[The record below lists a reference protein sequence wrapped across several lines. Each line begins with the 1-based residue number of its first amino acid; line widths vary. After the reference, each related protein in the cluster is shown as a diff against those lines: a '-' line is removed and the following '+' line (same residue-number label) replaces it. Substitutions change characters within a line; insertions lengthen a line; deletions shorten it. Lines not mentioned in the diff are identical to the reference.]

1 MKIPILKSIQTAV
14 RRFETNG
21 SKPIL
26 VTCSDLNDYVCKYN
40 AQGGTPN
47 RLLCEYIG
55 AYMCRLWNIGIP
67 DFAFVNVRSEHIDSE
82 WAIPYRTWEQCCFGV
97 KYNESYVEI
106 TRITTID
113 GALRKRFPSRHD
125 LLYIALFDLWLSN
138 EDRSEDN
145 YNLLHNIAD
154 SNKLVPIDHECIF
167 NFCNISSAIVG
178 IEIYDSII
186 ASALFHK
193 LFIRKDLEGDVLTE
207 IEKKFYFYTQKCED
221 EVEDMLSQIPLDWG
235 VDVESLRQKFHK
247 EIFSAK
253 WKKETFDRFLSFI
266 HLINLH

>member
-1 MKIPILKSIQTAV
+1 MQVPILKSIQTAV

-55 AYMCRLWNIGIP
+55 AYMCKLWGVGIP
-67 DFAFVNVRSEHIDSE
+67 DFAFVKVSIEHIAEE
-82 WAIPYRTWEQCCFGV
+82 WAIPYRTWEQNCFGV

-113 GALRKRFPSRHD
+113 GALRKRFPTRHD

-138 EDRSEDN
+138 EDRSESN

-154 SNKLVPIDHECIF
+154 SNKLVPIDHESIF
-167 NFCNISSAIVG
+167 NFCNISFEIVG
-178 IEIYDSII
+178 IDIFDSII
-186 ASALFHK
+186 SSTLFHK
-193 LFIRKDLEGDVLTE
+193 LFIRKDLDGGLLDE
-207 IEKKFYFYTQKCED
+207 IEKKFYIYTQKCED
-221 EVEDMLSQIPLDWG
+221 EVEGILAQIPLDWG
-235 VDVESLRQKFHK
+235 VDIESLRLKFQK

-266 HLINLH
+266 QQINLH